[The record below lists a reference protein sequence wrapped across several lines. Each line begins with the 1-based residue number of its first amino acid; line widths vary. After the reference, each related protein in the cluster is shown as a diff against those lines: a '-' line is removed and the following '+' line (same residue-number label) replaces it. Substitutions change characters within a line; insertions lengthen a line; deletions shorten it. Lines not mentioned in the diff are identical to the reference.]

1 MDEVSCKL
9 DGMLCMRILE
19 ISNSE
24 GAAAFAGK
32 LFQRWGAEVIRI
44 ESDGRI
50 DPIPHSDIY
59 VNGGKSRVAID
70 FSNSQKLEEL
80 SAIAETSDIILSDL
94 SPAEIDNFGLVEMGG
109 ARTRARI
116 FITPFGRS
124 GPYRDFKATPA
135 TLNALGGSTWLSGD
149 AEREPLTLPGQYCFY
164 QAGSI
169 AYVNAMS
176 QWLYGGNIT
185 TIDISILET
194 LASLH
199 QFTDV
204 MWIFEKS
211 VRSRHGNRFQTLC
224 PTTLLPASDGWVG
237 MNILP
242 NFWAPF
248 ALWIGG
254 AELADREDVFL
265 NSDRMS
271 REDEIED
278 LIVDFLRDKK
288 VRDILKDG
296 QETWRVPIGITVPLD
311 QIFDD
316 VQLVSRKYFKEIKS
330 GTDNLLTPGS
340 PYTISG
346 LMPRSEVA
354 PEAVGSLQ
362 IKDVEENF
370 DELPQAGSNSA
381 DRPLAGLKIADMTR
395 IWSGPLCTRLL
406 GDLGADVL
414 KIEAPMGRGPR
425 SAPAMFSGLGEDDT
439 FEQLWNRH
447 GLNNK
452 LNRNKRSVSFDLK
465 SGAGRD
471 IFLKIVAESDIL
483 IENFS
488 VRAMPSLDL
497 DYETLHQINPRL
509 IYVAMPALG
518 REGPYKDYVGL
529 GPSIEPLSGLP
540 EIMGYGPEEPRVTS
554 QAITDAA
561 AGITAATAVL
571 TALKHRRDTGEGSLV
586 DLSQSEA
593 MGCYVGEFYLQTQI
607 EGSPP
612 GQHGNDNLD
621 YAFQG
626 IFRCKALQT
635 NEFNSQKASSA
646 RPSDQPVMTNR
657 DDEWIAISCQT
668 EDEWRMFSDF
678 TDESWHADPLFSNVA
693 SRRVNRQT
701 LVEKIGEWTRKFD
714 KIELMTR
721 LQDAGISAGAVL
733 SAPEYLQN
741 PHLMEEEYFSY
752 TEWSTGEKPQSD
764 GLPVK
769 YDGSRRYSWWSGPP
783 ALGGANEEV
792 LKGLGYSESEISEL
806 YSQEVIVN
814 QPPE

>member
-1 MDEVSCKL
+1 
-9 DGMLCMRILE
+9 MRVLE

-24 GAAAFAGK
+24 GAAAFGGK

-44 ESDGRI
+44 ESDERI
-50 DPIPHSDIY
+50 DPIPHSDLY
-59 VNGGKSRVAID
+59 VNGGKSRITID
-70 FSNSQKLEEL
+70 FADPQNLEEL
-80 SAIAETSDIILSDL
+80 SALAETSDIILSDL
-94 SPAEIDNFGLVEMGG
+94 SPSEIDDFGLLEMGG
-109 ARTRARI
+109 THTRARI

-124 GPYRDFKATPA
+124 GPYKDFKATSA

-149 AEREPLTLPGQYCFY
+149 AEREPLTLPGQYCYY

-176 QWLYGGNIT
+176 QWLYGKNLT

-254 AELADREDVFL
+254 SELADREDIFL

-278 LIVDFLRDKK
+278 LISEFLRDKK
-288 VRDILKDG
+288 VRDVLKDG

-330 GTDNLLTPGS
+330 DTRSFLTPGS
-340 PYTISG
+340 PFTISG
-346 LMPRSEVA
+346 LKPRPEKA
-354 PEAVGSLQ
+354 PGLVGSLQ
-362 IKDVEENF
+362 IKDIETNSDALSE
-370 DELPQAGSNSA
+370 AGNNSA

-395 IWSGPLCTRLL
+395 IWSGPLCSRLL

-425 SAPAMFSGLGEDDT
+425 SAPAMFSGLGVGDDL
-439 FEQLWNRH
+439 EQLWNRH

-465 SGAGRD
+465 AEAGRD
-471 IFLKIVAESDIL
+471 IFLKIVADSDVL

-488 VRAMPSLDL
+488 VRAMPSLGL
-497 DYETLHQINPRL
+497 DYETLHEVNPRL

-540 EIMGYGPEEPRVTS
+540 EIMGYSPEEPRVTS

-561 AGITAATAVL
+561 AGITAATSVL
-571 TALKHRRDTGEGSLV
+571 AALKHRRDTGEGSLV

-626 IFRCKALQT
+626 IFRCQALQT
-635 NEFNSQKASSA
+635 NEFNSQKASSERSA
-646 RPSDQPVMTNR
+646 DQPVTTNR
-657 DDEWIAISCQT
+657 DDEWIVISCQT
-668 EDEWRMFSDF
+668 EGEWRIFAESAG
-678 TDESWHADPLFSNVA
+678 ESWHVDPLFSDRAV
-693 SRRVNRQT
+693 RRINRQT
-701 LVEKIGEWTRKFD
+701 LVEKIGKWTRKFD
-714 KIELMTR
+714 KTELMIS
-721 LQDAGISAGAVL
+721 LQAAGVPAGAVL
-733 SAPEYLQN
+733 SAPEYLQD
-741 PHLMEEEYFSY
+741 PHLVEEEYFSY
-752 TEWSTGEKPQSD
+752 TEWPTGEKPQSD

-769 YDGSRRYSWWSGPP
+769 YDGARRYSWWSGPP

-792 LKGLGYSESEISEL
+792 LEELGYSESEISEL
-806 YSQEVIVN
+806 YSQGVIVN
-814 QPPE
+814 QPPQ

>member
-1 MDEVSCKL
+1 
-9 DGMLCMRILE
+9 MRILE

-32 LFQRWGAEVIRI
+32 LFRRWGAEVIRI
-44 ESDGRI
+44 ESHERI
-50 DPIPHSDIY
+50 PPTPHSDIY
-59 VNGGKSRVAID
+59 LNGGKSRVAID
-70 FSNSQKLEEL
+70 FADTQNLEEL
-80 SAIAETSDIILSDL
+80 SNIAETSDIILSDL
-94 SPAEIDNFGLVEMGG
+94 SPAEIEDFGIAGMGG
-109 ARTRARI
+109 ERTRARV

-124 GPYRDFKATPA
+124 GPYRDFKATSA

-149 AEREPLTLPGQYCFY
+149 IDREPLTLPGQYCYY

-176 QWLYGGNIT
+176 QWLYGNNLT
-185 TIDISILET
+185 TVDISVLET

-204 MWIFEKS
+204 MWIFEKI

-254 AELADREDVFL
+254 SDLADREDIFL
-265 NSDRMS
+265 NADRMA

-278 LIVDFLRDKK
+278 LIREFLRDKK

-316 VQLVSRKYFKEIKS
+316 VQLVSRQYFKEIKS
-330 GTDNLLTPGS
+330 DTHKLLTPGS

-346 LMPRSEVA
+346 LMPTSEVLPRA
-354 PEAVGSLQ
+354 LGSLR
-362 IKDVEENF
+362 IEDVDTNF
-370 DELPQAGSNSA
+370 DDLAQPGNNSA

-395 IWSGPLCTRLL
+395 IWSGPLCSRLL

-425 SAPAMFSGLGEDDT
+425 SAPAMFSGLREGDNFD
-439 FEQLWNRH
+439 QLWNRH

-465 SGAGRD
+465 SEAGRE
-471 IFLKIVAESDIL
+471 IFLKIVADSDVL

-488 VRAMPSLDL
+488 VRAMPALGL
-497 DYETLHQINPRL
+497 DYETLHQVNPRL

-561 AGITAATAVL
+561 AGITAATSVL
-571 TALKHRRDTGEGSLV
+571 AALKHRRDTGEGSLI

-626 IFRCKALQT
+626 VFRCQALET
-635 NEFNSQKASSA
+635 NEFNSQRASSE
-646 RPSDQPVMTNR
+646 RLSDQPVTSNR
-657 DDEWIAISCQT
+657 DDEWLVIACQT
-668 EDEWRMFSDF
+668 EDEWRIFAEFAGQSW
-678 TDESWHADPLFSNVA
+678 DEDPLFSDVA
-693 SRRVNRQT
+693 SRRLNRQV
-701 LVEKIGEWTRKFD
+701 LVEKIDEWTRKFD
-714 KIELMTR
+714 KTELMIH
-721 LQDAGISAGAVL
+721 LQSVGIAAGAVL
-733 SAPEYLQN
+733 SAPEYLQD
-741 PHLMEEEYFSY
+741 PHLVEEEYFSY

-769 YDGSRRYSWWSGPP
+769 YDGIRKYSWWSGPP

-792 LKGLGYSESEISEL
+792 LEQLGYSENEISEL
-806 YSQEVIVN
+806 YSQGVIVN

>member
-1 MDEVSCKL
+1 
-9 DGMLCMRILE
+9 MRVLE

-44 ESDGRI
+44 ESDERI
-50 DPIPHSDIY
+50 DPTPHSDMY

-70 FSNSQKLEEL
+70 FGDPKNLEEL
-80 SAIAETSDIILSDL
+80 SAIAETSDIIISDL
-94 SPAEIDNFGLVEMGG
+94 SPAQIDDFSLLEMGG
-109 ARTRARI
+109 ARTCARI

-124 GPYRDFKATPA
+124 GPYKDFKATPA

-149 AEREPLTLPGQYCFY
+149 AEREPLTLPGQYCYY

-176 QWLYGGNIT
+176 QWLYGKSLT
-185 TIDISILET
+185 TIDVSVIET

-254 AELADREDVFL
+254 SELADRKDIFL

-278 LIVDFLRDKK
+278 LITEFLRDKK

-311 QIFDD
+311 EIFDD
-316 VQLVSRKYFKEIKS
+316 EQLVSRKYFKEIKS
-330 GTDNLLTPGS
+330 DRRSFLTPGS

-346 LMPRSEVA
+346 LVPRPEQA
-354 PEAVGSLQ
+354 PERVGSLQ
-362 IKDVEENF
+362 IKDIETNS
-370 DELPQAGSNSA
+370 DALPRAGNNSA

-395 IWSGPLCTRLL
+395 IWSGPLCSRLL

-425 SAPAMFSGLGEDDT
+425 LAPGMFSGLREGDS
-439 FEQLWNRH
+439 FEQPWNRH

-465 SGAGRD
+465 SEAGRD
-471 IFLKIVAESDIL
+471 IFLKIVAESDVL

-488 VRAMPSLDL
+488 VRAMPSLGL
-497 DYETLHQINPRL
+497 DYDTLHEVNPRL

-540 EIMGYGPEEPRVTS
+540 EIMGYSPGEPRVTS

-561 AGITAATAVL
+561 AGITAATSVL
-571 TALKHRRDTGEGSLV
+571 AALKHRRETGEGSLV

-626 IFRCKALQT
+626 IFRCRALQT
-635 NEFNSQKASSA
+635 NEFNSQKASSE
-646 RPSDQPVMTNR
+646 RSSDQPVATNR

-668 EDEWRMFSDF
+668 EDEWRIFAEF
-678 TDESWHADPLFSNVA
+678 AGESWHVDPLFSDTAV
-693 SRRVNRQT
+693 RRINRQI
-701 LVEKIGEWTRKFD
+701 LVEKIDKWTRKFD
-714 KIELMTR
+714 KTELMIS
-721 LQDAGISAGAVL
+721 LQDAGVPAGAVL
-733 SAPEYLQN
+733 SAPEYLQD
-741 PHLMEEEYFSY
+741 PHLVEEEYFSY

-769 YDGSRRYSWWSGPP
+769 YDGTRRYSWWSGPP

-792 LKGLGYSESEISEL
+792 LEKLGYSESEISEL
-806 YSQEVIVN
+806 YSQGVIVN

>member
-1 MDEVSCKL
+1 
-9 DGMLCMRILE
+9 MRVLE

-32 LFQRWGAEVIRI
+32 LFHRWGAEVIRI
-44 ESDGRI
+44 ESHERVKATLHG
-50 DPIPHSDIY
+50 DIY
-59 VNGGKSRVAID
+59 VNGGKSRIAID
-70 FSNSQKLEEL
+70 FANSQNLEEL
-80 SAIAETSDIILSDL
+80 STIAETSDIILSDL
-94 SPAEIDNFGLVEMGG
+94 SPREIDDFGLSGIGG
-109 ARTRARI
+109 DRTRARI

-124 GPYRDFKATPA
+124 GPYKDFKATSA

-149 AEREPLTLPGQYCFY
+149 PEREPLTLPGQYCYY
-164 QAGSI
+164 QAGSL
-169 AYVNAMS
+169 AYVHAMS
-176 QWLYGGNIT
+176 QWLYASNLIT
-185 TIDISILET
+185 VDISVLET
-194 LASLH
+194 LVSLH

-204 MWIFEKS
+204 MWIFEKI
-211 VRSRHGNRFQTLC
+211 VRTRHGNRFQTLC

-254 AELADREDVFL
+254 SDLADREDIFL
-265 NSDRMS
+265 NSDRMA

-278 LIVDFLRDKK
+278 LIREFLRDKK

-316 VQLVSRKYFKEIKS
+316 MQLVSRGYFKEIK
-330 GTDNLLTPGS
+330 GDTRGLLTPGS

-346 LMPRSEVA
+346 VIPR
-354 PEAVGSLQ
+354 PELLPDPSGAIQ
-362 IKDVEENF
+362 IQDLKTNSAD
-370 DELPQAGSNSA
+370 LPQSGSNST
-381 DRPLAGLKIADMTR
+381 DRPLDGLKIADMTR
-395 IWSGPLCTRLL
+395 IWSGPLCSRLL

-414 KIEAPMGRGPR
+414 KIEAPMGRGPS
-425 SAPAMFSGLGEDDT
+425 SAPAMFSGLKEGES

-452 LNRNKRSVSFDLK
+452 LNRNKRSVSLDLK
-465 SGAGRD
+465 SEAGRE
-471 IFLKIVAESDIL
+471 IFLKIVAESDVL

-488 VRAMPSLDL
+488 VRAMPSLGL
-497 DYETLHQINPRL
+497 DYETLHQVNPRL
-509 IYVAMPALG
+509 IYIAMPALG

-540 EIMGYGPEEPRVTS
+540 EIMGYSHEEPRVTS

-561 AGITAATAVL
+561 AGITAATSVL
-571 TALKHRRDTGEGSLV
+571 AALKHRRDTGEGSLV

-593 MGCYVGEFYLQTQI
+593 MGCYIGEFYLQTQI

-621 YAFQG
+621 FAFQG
-626 IFRCKALQT
+626 VFKCQALQT
-635 NEFNSQKASSA
+635 NKFNSQKASSE
-646 RPSDQPVMTNR
+646 RLSDQPTTSNR

-668 EDEWRMFSDF
+668 EDEWLIFAEF
-678 TDESWHADPLFSNVA
+678 AGESWQLDPLFSDVVT
-693 SRRVNRQT
+693 RRVNRQI
-701 LVEKIGEWTRKFD
+701 LVERINEWTGKYD
-714 KIELMTR
+714 KNELMML
-721 LQDAGISAGAVL
+721 LQDAGVPAGAVL
-733 SAPEYLQN
+733 SAPEYLQD
-741 PHLMEEEYFSY
+741 PHLVEEEYFSY

-769 YDGSRRYSWWSGPP
+769 YDGTRRYSWWSGPP

-792 LKGLGYSESEISEL
+792 LEKLGYSEREISEL
-806 YSQEVIVN
+806 YAQGVIVN
-814 QPPE
+814 RPPE

>member
-1 MDEVSCKL
+1 
-9 DGMLCMRILE
+9 MRVLE

-44 ESDGRI
+44 ESDDRV
-50 DPIPHSDIY
+50 DPTPHSDIY
-59 VNGGKSRVAID
+59 VNGGKPRIAID
-70 FSNSQKLEEL
+70 FTDPHNLEEL

-94 SPAEIDNFGLVEMGG
+94 SPSEIDDFGLFEMGG

-124 GPYRDFKATPA
+124 GPYKDFKATSA

-149 AEREPLTLPGQYCFY
+149 AEREPLTLPGQYCYY

-169 AYVNAMS
+169 AYVNGMS
-176 QWLYGGNIT
+176 QWLYGKNLT
-185 TIDISILET
+185 TIDISVLET

-254 AELADREDVFL
+254 SELADRKDIFL

-278 LIVDFLRDKK
+278 LIIEFLHDKK
-288 VRDILKDG
+288 VRDVLKDG

-330 GTDNLLTPGS
+330 DTRSFLTPGS

-346 LMPRSEVA
+346 LNPRPEKA
-354 PEAVGSLQ
+354 PGLVGSLQ
-362 IKDVEENF
+362 IKDVETNSVA
-370 DELPQAGSNSA
+370 LPQAGNNSA

-395 IWSGPLCTRLL
+395 IWSGPLCSRLL

-425 SAPAMFSGLGEDDT
+425 SAPAMFSGLGVGDN

-465 SGAGRD
+465 SEAGRD
-471 IFLKIVAESDIL
+471 IFLKIVADSDVL

-488 VRAMPSLDL
+488 VRAMPSLGL
-497 DYETLHQINPRL
+497 DYDTLHEINPRL

-540 EIMGYGPEEPRVTS
+540 EIMGYSPEEPRVTS

-561 AGITAATAVL
+561 AGITAATSVL
-571 TALKHRRDTGEGSLV
+571 AALKHRSDTGEGSLV

-621 YAFQG
+621 FAFQG
-626 IFRCKALQT
+626 IFRCQALQT
-635 NEFNSQKASSA
+635 NEFNSQKASSE
-646 RPSDQPVMTNR
+646 RSSDQPVTTNR
-657 DDEWIAISCQT
+657 DDEWIVISCQT
-668 EDEWRMFSDF
+668 EDEWRSFAEF
-678 TDESWHADPLFSNVA
+678 AGESWHVDSLFSDRAV
-693 SRRVNRQT
+693 RRINRQT
-701 LVEKIGEWTRKFD
+701 LVEKIGKWARKFD
-714 KIELMTR
+714 KTELMIS
-721 LQDAGISAGAVL
+721 LQEAGVPAGAVL
-733 SAPEYLQN
+733 SAPEYLQD
-741 PHLMEEEYFSY
+741 PHLVEEEYFSY

-769 YDGSRRYSWWSGPP
+769 YDGTRRYSWWSGPP

-792 LKGLGYSESEISEL
+792 LQELGYSESEISEL
-806 YSQEVIVN
+806 YSQGVIVN

>member
-1 MDEVSCKL
+1 
-9 DGMLCMRILE
+9 MRVLE
-19 ISNSE
+19 ISDSE

-50 DPIPHSDIY
+50 DPTPHSDMY
-59 VNGGKSRVAID
+59 VNGGKSRIELD
-70 FSNSQKLEEL
+70 FGDPENLEEL

-94 SPAEIDNFGLVEMGG
+94 SPVEIDDFGLLKMGG
-109 ARTRARI
+109 ARTCARI

-124 GPYRDFKATPA
+124 GPYKDFKATSA

-149 AEREPLTLPGQYCFY
+149 AEREPLTLPGQYCYY

-176 QWLYGGNIT
+176 QWLYGKSLT
-185 TIDISILET
+185 TIDVSVIET

-254 AELADREDVFL
+254 SELADREDIFL

-278 LIVDFLRDKK
+278 LITEFLRDKK

-311 QIFDD
+311 KIFDD
-316 VQLVSRKYFKEIKS
+316 EQLVSRKYFKEIKS
-330 GTDNLLTPGS
+330 DTRSFLTPGS

-346 LMPRSEVA
+346 LMPRPEQA
-354 PEAVGSLQ
+354 PERVGSFQ
-362 IKDVEENF
+362 IKDIETNS
-370 DELPQAGSNSA
+370 DALPQAGNNSA

-395 IWSGPLCTRLL
+395 IWSGPLCSRLL

-425 SAPAMFSGLGEDDT
+425 LAPGMFSGLREGDS
-439 FEQLWNRH
+439 FEQPWNRH

-465 SGAGRD
+465 SEAGRD

-488 VRAMPSLDL
+488 VRAMPSLGL
-497 DYETLHQINPRL
+497 DYDTLHEVNPRL
-509 IYVAMPALG
+509 IYIAMPALG

-540 EIMGYGPEEPRVTS
+540 EIMGYSPGEPRVTS

-561 AGITAATAVL
+561 AGITAATSVL
-571 TALKHRRDTGEGSLV
+571 AALKHRRDTGEGSLV

-626 IFRCKALQT
+626 IFKCQALPT
-635 NEFNSQKASSA
+635 NEFNSQKASSE
-646 RPSDQPVMTNR
+646 RSSDQPVATNR
-657 DDEWIAISCQT
+657 DDEWIVISCQT
-668 EDEWRMFSDF
+668 EDEWRIFAEF
-678 TDESWHADPLFSNVA
+678 TGQLWHVDPLFSDRAV
-693 SRRVNRQT
+693 RRINRQI
-701 LVEKIGEWTRKFD
+701 LVEKIGKWTRKFD
-714 KIELMTR
+714 KTELMIR
-721 LQDAGISAGAVL
+721 LQKAGVPAGAVL
-733 SAPEYLQN
+733 SAPEYLQD
-741 PHLMEEEYFSY
+741 PHLVEEEYFSY
-752 TEWSTGEKPQSD
+752 TEWPTGEKPQSD

-769 YDGSRRYSWWSGPP
+769 YDGVRRYSWWSGPP

-792 LKGLGYSESEISEL
+792 LEKLGYSESEISEL
-806 YSQEVIVN
+806 YSQGVIVN

>member
-1 MDEVSCKL
+1 
-9 DGMLCMRILE
+9 MRVLE

-44 ESDGRI
+44 ESDERI
-50 DPIPHSDIY
+50 APTPHSDMY

-70 FSNSQKLEEL
+70 FGDPQNLEEL
-80 SAIAETSDIILSDL
+80 SAIAETSDIIISDL
-94 SPAEIDNFGLVEMGG
+94 SPTQIDDFSLLEMGG
-109 ARTRARI
+109 ARTCARI

-124 GPYRDFKATPA
+124 GPYKDFKATPA

-149 AEREPLTLPGQYCFY
+149 AEREPLTLPGQYCYY

-176 QWLYGGNIT
+176 QWLYGKSLT
-185 TIDISILET
+185 TIDVSVIET

-254 AELADREDVFL
+254 SELADREDIFL

-278 LIVDFLRDKK
+278 LITEFLRDKK

-311 QIFDD
+311 EIFDD
-316 VQLVSRKYFKEIKS
+316 EQLVSRKYFKEIKS
-330 GTDNLLTPGS
+330 DTGSFLTPGS

-346 LMPRSEVA
+346 LVPRPEQA
-354 PEAVGSLQ
+354 PERVGSLE
-362 IKDVEENF
+362 IKDIETNSDAV
-370 DELPQAGSNSA
+370 PQAGNNSA

-395 IWSGPLCTRLL
+395 IWSGPLCSRLL

-425 SAPAMFSGLGEDDT
+425 LAPGMFSGLHEGDS
-439 FEQLWNRH
+439 FEQPWNRH

-465 SGAGRD
+465 SEAGRD
-471 IFLKIVAESDIL
+471 IFLKIVAESDVL

-488 VRAMPSLDL
+488 VRAMPSLGL
-497 DYETLHQINPRL
+497 DYDTLHEVNPRL

-540 EIMGYGPEEPRVTS
+540 EIMGYSPGEPRVTS

-561 AGITAATAVL
+561 AGITAATSVL
-571 TALKHRRDTGEGSLV
+571 AALKHRRETGEGSLV

-626 IFRCKALQT
+626 IFRCRALQT
-635 NEFNSQKASSA
+635 NEFNSQKASSE
-646 RPSDQPVMTNR
+646 RSSDQPVATNR

-668 EDEWRMFSDF
+668 EDEWRIFAEF
-678 TDESWHADPLFSNVA
+678 AGQSWHVDPLFSDTAV
-693 SRRVNRQT
+693 RRINRQI
-701 LVEKIGEWTRKFD
+701 LVEKIDKWTRKFD
-714 KIELMTR
+714 KTELMIS
-721 LQDAGISAGAVL
+721 LQDAGVPAGAVL
-733 SAPEYLQN
+733 SAPEYLQD
-741 PHLMEEEYFSY
+741 PHLVEEEYFSY

-769 YDGSRRYSWWSGPP
+769 YDGTRRYSWWSGPP

-792 LKGLGYSESEISEL
+792 LERLGYSESEISEL
-806 YSQEVIVN
+806 YSRGVIVN